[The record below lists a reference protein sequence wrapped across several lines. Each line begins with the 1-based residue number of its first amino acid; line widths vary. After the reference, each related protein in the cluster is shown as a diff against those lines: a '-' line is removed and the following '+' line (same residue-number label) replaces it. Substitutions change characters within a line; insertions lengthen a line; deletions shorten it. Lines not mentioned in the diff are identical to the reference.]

1 MDFFRHPDIV
11 ATQTPVCDLTFQPCL
26 ILNPQFS
33 VSLTEQKI
41 SNAVI
46 WDCKSAS
53 GRKGIQD
60 VPKHAAEQCPN
71 ASM

>member
-1 MDFFRHPDIV
+1 M
-11 ATQTPVCDLTFQPCL
+11 TFQACL
-26 ILNPQFS
+26 IVNPVFS
-33 VSLTEQKI
+33 LLLGDEVTEQKI

-60 VPKHAAEQCPN
+60 VPKHAAEQMEVKGDNMPQIDVIGQ
-71 ASM
+71 SKED